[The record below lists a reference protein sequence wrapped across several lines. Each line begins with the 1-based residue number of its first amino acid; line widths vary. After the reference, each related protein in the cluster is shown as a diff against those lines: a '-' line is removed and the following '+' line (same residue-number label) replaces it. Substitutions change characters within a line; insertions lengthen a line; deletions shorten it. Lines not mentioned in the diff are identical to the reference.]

1 MKVEDLIIEL
11 REVIDD
17 AKTLPLSGGKSVI
30 DADHIKEIL
39 DDIEETLPQEVR
51 QAKAIVA
58 DRAQIISDAK
68 KRARAF
74 SAARRSVRKRSSTRM
89 KSCARRRRRQAK
101 SLPTQSSSR
110 RKSAKPQ
117 MNMSKSS

>member
-30 DADHIKEIL
+30 DAEHVKEIL

-58 DRAQIISDAK
+58 DRAQIIADAK
-68 KRARAF
+68 RKAKALCVLP
-74 SAARRSVRKRSSTRM
+74 RSGKDT
-89 KSCARRRRRQAK
+89 C
-101 SLPTQSSSR
+101 QSE
-110 RKSAKPQ
+110 
-117 MNMSKSS
+117 

>member
-68 KRARAF
+68 KEGESILR
-74 SAARRSVRKRSSTRM
+74 SAEERRKRSSTRM